1 MSCVNVTEINVDVT
15 ISPVNVVVEKQSSPS
30 INISTPGIQG
40 PKGDPG
46 DGSFI
51 FTGVGLPSPS
61 LGNNGDFYIDSTG
74 GSYYSK
80 IAGTWVYQGAFG
92 GVNDH
97 TLLLNIGTN
106 THAQIDTHIGS
117 TSNPHSVTKSQ
128 IGLGS
133 ADNTSDVNKPVSNP
147 QYELLI
153 NMLLGTGEDGDV
165 TISGTTTLAR
175 NTFYNNLTITG
186 TGVLRPVGFSVYV
199 KGTLT
204 IDPGGVIDRI
214 GGDGGGGGNTGTAG
228 AAGAAV
234 TQNEFGGSTAGGAGA
249 AGTTGAGVQA
259 VNVPGATAYTS
270 VQAGSGGFG
279 GNGASAGGI
288 RRNGSSSTYRPN
300 NMIPFFPGYLSGTS
314 VKTASQSAPGG
325 SSGGG
330 SGAQSGG
337 GGGGGGSGGGG
348 LIIFCDSLDNQGTIS
363 VAGGNGGNGGSPT
376 TGNCGGGGGGGGGT
390 GGAIFIICKRVIN
403 LGTLNIDGGSGG
415 TGGSGSGGGTSG
427 ESGLAGSSGKYRVYE
442 LTTDTW
448 MVS

>member
-1 MSCVNVTEINVDVT
+1 MTTVVVKEVNVKVNTQPIQVGVDVV
-15 ISPVNVVVEKQSSPS
+15 SPFVSVKTEGTQ
-30 INISTPGIQG
+30 GI
-40 PKGDPG
+40 KGDPG
-46 DGSFI
+46 EGSFI
-51 FTGVGLPSPS
+51 FTGTGVPSSS
-61 LGNNGDFYIDSTG
+61 LGENGDFYIDSTG

-80 IAGTWVYQGAFG
+80 IAGSWVYQGSFG
-92 GVNDH
+92 GTSDH

-106 THAQIDTHIGS
+106 THAQIDSHIGS

-128 IGLGS
+128 VGLGS
-133 ADNTSDVNKPVSNP
+133 VDNTSDVNKPVSNP

-165 TISGTTTLAR
+165 IISGTTTLAR

-186 TGVLRPVGFSVYV
+186 TGILRPAGFSVYV

-204 IDPGGVIDRI
+204 INPGGVIDRL
-214 GGDGGGGGNTGTAG
+214 GGDGGNGGNTGAAG
-228 AAGAAV
+228 TAGAAV
-234 TQNEFGGSTAGGAGA
+234 TQNEFGSSTAGSAGA
-249 AGTTGAGVQA
+249 VGTTGAGAQA
-259 VNVPGATAYTS
+259 ANVSGSTS
-270 VQAGSGGFG
+270 YISAQAGSGGFG

-288 RRNGSSSTYRPN
+288 RRNGSSTTYRPN
-300 NMIPFFPGYLSGTS
+300 NTIPFFPGYLYAAS

-325 SSGGG
+325 ASGGG
-330 SGAQSGG
+330 SGSNNGG

-390 GGAIFIICKRVIN
+390 GGAIFIICKTVTN
-403 LGTLNIDGGSGG
+403 LGTLNISGG
-415 TGGSGSGGGTSG
+415 TGGAGGSGSGGGSAG
-427 ESGLAGSSGKYRVYE
+427 EAGTAGTAGKYRVYE
-442 LTTDTW
+442 LSTDTW